1 MSEAADRPDKRPS
14 RHPVRRVRDAARPLA
29 VASVVALSA
38 TGLGM
43 SGAAAADADRVQQRL
58 VSEGY
63 LTPDHVTGAYDART
77 GAAVARWQ
85 AARGLRADGLVDAV
99 TADHLLGISTSRP
112 TRSSS

>member
-1 MSEAADRPDKRPS
+1 MSDAPENASKRPS

-38 TGLGM
+38 TGLGL
-43 SGAAAADADRVQQRL
+43 STAPAADADRVQQRL
-58 VSEGY
+58 VTEGY
-63 LTPDHVTGAYDART
+63 LAPDHVTGAYDART

-85 AARGLRADGLVDAV
+85 AARGLRADGLVDVV
-99 TADHLLGISTSRP
+99 TADHLLGISTTPP